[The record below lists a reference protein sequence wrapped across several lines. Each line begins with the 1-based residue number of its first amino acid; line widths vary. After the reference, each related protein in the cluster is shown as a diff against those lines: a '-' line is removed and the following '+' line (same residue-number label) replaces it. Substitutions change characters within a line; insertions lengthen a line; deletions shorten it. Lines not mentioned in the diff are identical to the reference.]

1 MVDARQEISAALAD
15 TAAGEPEAALRVL
28 GRALRWSATALRGV
42 DGGAAGSR
50 ALVALF
56 ALDDALE
63 ESHGLA
69 EALTAL
75 LAAAAP
81 GSGPGARSEEL
92 MRQLT
97 DVTERVG
104 AERAVLEKLAATEE
118 SLRERLAAHEALRA
132 QVDELRRLERLVLA
146 LDALQEQQEVIA
158 RRLAELRG
166 RDTGVDEALWT
177 SSDALVRLS
186 DDQLA
191 VLAPQTRQVLERAAD
206 AQRALAAQEREHAAS
221 AAELAAYQ
229 DRSERI
235 RSERGAQLASLQRY
249 AAADRDLA
257 RALQTPQGAPAGT
270 ATGEQEVSL
279 AQVETA
285 AADIER
291 RLRAADDALTRVL
304 AERESQDRDGR
315 DVVLRTA

>member
-1 MVDARQEISAALAD
+1 MGDARQEIAAALAD
-15 TAAGEPEAALRVL
+15 TAVGEPEAALRVL
-28 GRALRWSATALRGV
+28 GRALRWSAAALGDV

-63 ESHGLA
+63 ESRGLA
-69 EALTAL
+69 EAMAGL
-75 LAAAAP
+75 LAVAAP
-81 GSGPGARSEEL
+81 GQGPGSRTEEL

-97 DVTERVG
+97 DLSERVEG
-104 AERAVLEKLAATEE
+104 ERAALEKLAATEE
-118 SLRERLAAHEALRA
+118 ALRDRLAAHEGLRR

-166 RDTGVDEALWT
+166 RDSGVDEALWT

-191 VLAPQTRQVLERAAD
+191 ALAPQTRQVLERAAD

-235 RSERGAQLASLQRY
+235 RSERGGQLASLRRY

-270 ATGEQEVSL
+270 ATEEQQISL
-279 AQVETA
+279 AEVETA

-304 AERESQDRDGR
+304 AERELQDRDGR
-315 DVVLRTA
+315 FMVQRTG